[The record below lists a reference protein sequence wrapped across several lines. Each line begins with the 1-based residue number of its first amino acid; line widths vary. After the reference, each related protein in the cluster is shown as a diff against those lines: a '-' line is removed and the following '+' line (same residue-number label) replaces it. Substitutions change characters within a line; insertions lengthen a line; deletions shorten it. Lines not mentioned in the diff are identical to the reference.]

1 MVRMVMARMVMV
13 RMLIQMMTK
22 IITLTMK
29 MTMKIVLI
37 FTMTNPMSSAVVSD
51 HEEFY
56 KIILQSHDSEARFP
70 KFVTDSAYD
79 HDDSD
84 DDHDDYDVKTHFN

>member
-1 MVRMVMARMVMV
+1 MVRMVAMVRMVMARMVRMVRMVMV

-29 MTMKIVLI
+29 MKIVLI

-56 KIILQSHDSEARFP
+56 NYFTKS
-70 KFVTDSAYD
+70 
-79 HDDSD
+79 
-84 DDHDDYDVKTHFN
+84 

>member
-1 MVRMVMARMVMV
+1 MAVMATMVRMVAMVRMVMV

-29 MTMKIVLI
+29 MKIVLI

-56 KIILQSHDSEARFP
+56 KIILQSHDAEARFRC
-70 KFVTDSAYD
+70 
-79 HDDSD
+79 H
-84 DDHDDYDVKTHFN
+84 